1 MSSTLF
7 ARGVNTQVGMARRTQ
22 EMAKGVALAVAT
34 AEAVKT
40 LPDEMQFMKS
50 QIVALERRLAN
61 TEFKLEEALAT
72 ITTLKAA
79 SKPADSTAAY

>member
-1 MSSTLF
+1 
-7 ARGVNTQVGMARRTQ
+7 MARRTQ

-50 QIVALERRLAN
+50 QFVALERRLTN
-61 TEFKLEEALAT
+61 TELKLEEALAT
-72 ITTLKAA
+72 IATLKATA
-79 SKPADSTAAY
+79 SKPAESTAAY